1 MNLMQVRG
9 VNAFTCT
16 EAKVSI
22 DHELT
27 HERSTTKGKKIHLW
41 TAKHVFIICYLNASW
56 IKIKI
61 ILDG

>member
-41 TAKHVFIICYLNASW
+41 TAKHVYYLLLECFLN
-56 IKIKI
+56 
-61 ILDG
+61 

>member
-27 HERSTTKGKKIHLW
+27 HERSTTKGKKIQQNMCLLFTTW
-41 TAKHVFIICYLNASW
+41 MLLELKLKLF
-56 IKIKI
+56 
-61 ILDG
+61 

>member
-1 MNLMQVRG
+1 MNLMQMRG

-27 HERSTTKGKKIHLW
+27 HERSTTKGKKNTSMNSIQF
-41 TAKHVFIICYLNASW
+41 VYYLLLECFLN
-56 IKIKI
+56 
-61 ILDG
+61 

>member
-27 HERSTTKGKKIHLW
+27 HERSTTKGKKYIYEQQNMCLLFATW
-41 TAKHVFIICYLNASW
+41 MLLELKLKLF
-56 IKIKI
+56 
-61 ILDG
+61 